1 MRPTILLFFLIQIQ
15 ASLIN
20 VFAQQS
26 AKNKGLPNVFENH
39 TEDRLFTQ
47 MRALAIEKAKGLRLP
62 DDMEKWNLHKEKL
75 KENIIKQ
82 TGAILKQQLPLDM
95 KETKVIKKKGF
106 TVKNIYFQT
115 QPNIYATA
123 NLYIP
128 DGEGPFPAVIVMSGH
143 SKTGKTYKNYNEVG
157 QTLALNGY
165 VSLNIDP
172 WGAGER
178 ATQHGEFEYHGSKL
192 GVSLVDVGVSLMGMQ
207 ITDNIRGVDLLSSLP
222 YVDAK
227 NIGATGAS
235 GGGNQTMWLAA
246 LDKRVKAAVP
256 VVSVGSFESYV
267 MRHNCVCEVLHN
279 GLTFT
284 EEDAILALVA
294 PRAIKMCNA
303 NFDSNPTFYPSEMLK
318 TFHRAQPIFN
328 KLGVGNNIS
337 YQNFDLRHGYF
348 PEVRETMLGW
358 FNLHLKNK
366 GTGEP
371 VKGVSL
377 EFIDE
382 KELMVFPTAQRD
394 PKVLSTVDYCRIKSQ
409 EFKSKLFAT
418 EINVAQK
425 RNELHELLKRN
436 NREILKEVHQY
447 GAENGWDKIGL
458 ETTEGKIIPVLH
470 KKPAV
475 GHSNYTIVC
484 NPKGKSAVSY
494 DFIKDLNKNG
504 TGIVL
509 IDLWGTGENSSVTA
523 DKFDSN
529 LVPFHTLSRT
539 SLWLGKTVMGEWLN
553 ELEILTGYLKK
564 EKSAKKIAV
573 NSFAEAGVA
582 ALLLSSLSKEI
593 SALTLYDAPLSYQ
606 LADKENI
613 NFYSMAVH
621 IPGVLVWGDVSLMAA
636 LTEADIK
643 FINPL
648 TISGSKIDKENLDVY
663 RKEFH
668 QLKQNTGRRGLI
680 SFID

>member
-1 MRPTILLFFLIQIQ
+1 MRPIIFLFFLIHIQ
-15 ASLIN
+15 VSLIN

-26 AKNKGLPNVFENH
+26 AKNNGLPNVFENH
-39 TEDRLFTQ
+39 TEDGLLTQ
-47 MRALAIEKAKGLRLP
+47 MRALAIEKAEGLRLP
-62 DDMEKWNLHKEKL
+62 DDIEKWNLHKQKL

-82 TGAILKQQLPLDM
+82 TGAILKQQLPLDI
-95 KETKVIKKKGF
+95 KETKVLKKEGF
-106 TVKNIYFQT
+106 IVKNIYFQT

-128 DGEGPFPAVIVMSGH
+128 EGEGPFPAVIVMSGH
-143 SKTGKTYKNYNEVG
+143 SKTGKIYKNYNEVG

-178 ATQHGEFEYHGSKL
+178 TTQHGEFEYHGSKL
-192 GVSLVDVGVSLMGMQ
+192 GASLMDVGVSLMGMQ

-222 YVDAK
+222 YVDVN

-246 LDKRVKAAVP
+246 LDERVKAAVP

-337 YQNFDLRHGYF
+337 YQNFDLKHGYF
-348 PEVRETMLGW
+348 SEEREAMLGW

-366 GTGEP
+366 GTGAP
-371 VKGVSL
+371 VKGVPL
-377 EFIDE
+377 EFINE

-394 PKVLSTVDYCRIKSQ
+394 PKVLSTIDYCRIKSQ
-409 EFKSKLFAT
+409 ELRSKLFTT
-418 EINVAQK
+418 EISVPQK
-425 RNELHELLKRN
+425 KKDIEELLKRN
-436 NREILKEVHQY
+436 KKEIIKEVHQY
-447 GAENGWDKIGL
+447 GTENGWDKIGL

-470 KKPAV
+470 KKPAT
-475 GHSNYTIVC
+475 GQSNYTILC
-484 NPKGKSAVSY
+484 HSKGKTAITDS
-494 DFIKDLNKNG
+494 FIEDLNKNG
-504 TGIVL
+504 TGVVL

-523 DKFDSN
+523 NKFDSS

-539 SLWLGKTVMGEWLN
+539 ALWLGKTVIGEWLN
-553 ELEILTGYLKK
+553 ELEIITGYLKK
-564 EKSAKKIAV
+564 EKSASIIEI
-573 NSFAEAGVA
+573 NSFEESGVA
-582 ALLLSSLSKEI
+582 ALLFSSLNKEV
-593 SALTLYDAPLSYQ
+593 SALTLHEAPLSYQ
-606 LADKENI
+606 LVDKENI

-621 IPGVLVWGDVSLMAA
+621 IPGVLSWGDISLMVA

-648 TISGSKIDKENLDVY
+648 TISGSKIGKKNIDAY

-668 QLKQNTGRRGLI
+668 QLKQKTGRRGLI
-680 SFID
+680 SFEN